1 VATATA
7 PPAEGSVTAVEPVRR
22 PPKPPWWRGK
32 ILPTYTALVILYLIT
47 PILVMVAYSFNQS
60 HARLPQ
66 VSFKWQGFTL
76 QWYKEW
82 NGIPGLLSAFTKT
95 LIIAFSASTIAAIV
109 GTLLALALVR
119 YRFRGKGAQEQIMFM
134 NIAAPE
140 IVMGASL
147 LGFFVTINLNRGF
160 TTLFLAHVTFCI
172 AYVTITVRAR
182 LAGFDR
188 SLEEAASDL
197 GAVPWVTFQKVTLPL
212 IWPGV
217 LAGFLMAFALSI
229 DDFVISN
236 FVYGNYET
244 FPLWVYGA
252 VRVGIP
258 PQVFVFGTVIFM
270 VGLTIA
276 LTSLVLQRKKD

>member
-7 PPAEGSVTAVEPVRR
+7 PAEDLTAALPVRR

-47 PILVMVAYSFNQS
+47 PILVMVAYSFNVS

-95 LIIAFSASTIAAIV
+95 LMIAFSAASVAAVV

-119 YRFRGKGAQEQIMFM
+119 YRFWGKGAQEQVMFM

-140 IVMGASL
+140 IVIGASL

-160 TTLFLAHVTFCI
+160 STLFLAHVTFCI

-270 VGLTIA
+270 AGLTIA
-276 LTSLVLQRKKD
+276 LTSLVLQRKKN

>member
-1 VATATA
+1 MATATA
-7 PPAEGSVTAVEPVRR
+7 PAEDLTATLPVRR

-32 ILPTYTALVILYLIT
+32 ILPTYSALVIAYLII
-47 PILVMVAYSFNQS
+47 PILVMVLYSFNQS

-66 VSFKWQGFTL
+66 VSFKWQGFTF
-76 QWYKEW
+76 QWYKQW
-82 NGIPGLLSAFTKT
+82 NGIPGLLSAFSKT
-95 LIIAFSASTIAAIV
+95 LTIAFTASTVAAIV

-119 YRFRGKGAQEQIMFM
+119 YRFWGKGATEQIMFM

-160 TTLFLAHVTFCI
+160 TTLSLAHVTFCI
-172 AYVTITVRAR
+172 AYVAITVRAR

-276 LTSLVLQRKKD
+276 LTSLVLQRKK

>member
-1 VATATA
+1 
-7 PPAEGSVTAVEPVRR
+7 
-22 PPKPPWWRGK
+22 
-32 ILPTYTALVILYLIT
+32 
-47 PILVMVAYSFNQS
+47 M
-60 HARLPQ
+60 
-66 VSFKWQGFTL
+66 
-76 QWYKEW
+76 
-82 NGIPGLLSAFTKT
+82 
-95 LIIAFSASTIAAIV
+95 

-119 YRFRGKGAQEQIMFM
+119 YRFWGKAAQEQVMFM

-140 IVMGASL
+140 IVIGASPC
-147 LGFFVTINLNRGF
+147 GFFVTINLNRGF
-160 TTLFLAHVTFCI
+160 STLFLAHVTFCI

-276 LTSLVLQRKKD
+276 LTSLVLQRKKN

>member
-7 PPAEGSVTAVEPVRR
+7 PAEDITAVEPVRR
-22 PPKPPWWRGK
+22 PPKVPWWRGK

-47 PILVMVAYSFNQS
+47 PILVMILYSFNES

-82 NGIPGLLSAFTKT
+82 NGIPGLLSAFSKT
-95 LIIAFSASTIAAIV
+95 LIIAFSAATVAAIV

-119 YRFRGKGAQEQIMFM
+119 YRFHGKGTQEQIMFM

-140 IVMGASL
+140 IVIGASL

-160 TTLFLAHVTFCI
+160 VTLFLAHVTFCI
-172 AYVTITVRAR
+172 AYVAITVRAR

-270 VGLTIA
+270 AGLAIA
-276 LTSLVLQRKKD
+276 LTSLVLQRKKH

>member
-7 PPAEGSVTAVEPVRR
+7 PAEDFTAALPVRR
-22 PPKPPWWRGK
+22 PPKRPWWRGK
-32 ILPTYTALVILYLIT
+32 IMPTYTGLVIAYLIT
-47 PILVMVAYSFNQS
+47 PILVMVLYSFNQS

-95 LIIAFSASTIAAIV
+95 LVIAFSAASVAAVV

-119 YRFRGKGAQEQIMFM
+119 YRFWGKGAQEQVMFM

-140 IVMGASL
+140 IVIGASL
-147 LGFFVTINLNRGF
+147 LGFFVTLNLNRGF
-160 TTLFLAHVTFCI
+160 ITLFLAHVTFCI

-197 GAVPWVTFQKVTLPL
+197 GAVPWVTFQKVTLPI

-270 VGLTIA
+270 VGLAIA

>member
-7 PPAEGSVTAVEPVRR
+7 PAEESLTAALPVRR

-47 PILVMVAYSFNQS
+47 PILVMMLYSFNQS

-95 LIIAFSASTIAAIV
+95 LIIASTAATVAAVV

-119 YRFRGKGAQEQIMFM
+119 YRFWGKAANEQIMFM

-140 IVMGASL
+140 IVIGASL

-160 TTLFLAHVTFCI
+160 STLFLAHVTFCI

-270 VGLTIA
+270 AGLTIA
-276 LTSLVLQRKKD
+276 LTSLVLQRKKN

>member
-1 VATATA
+1 MATATA
-7 PPAEGSVTAVEPVRR
+7 PAEESITSVEPVRR
-22 PPKPPWWRGK
+22 PPKAPWWRGK
-32 ILPTYTALVILYLIT
+32 ILPTYTALVIVYLIT
-47 PILVMVAYSFNQS
+47 PILVMIAYSFNES

-82 NGIPGLLSAFTKT
+82 NGIPGLLSAFSKT
-95 LIIAFSASTIAAIV
+95 LTVAFSASIVAAIV

-119 YRFRGKGAQEQIMFM
+119 YRFWGKAANEQIMFM

-160 TTLFLAHVTFCI
+160 TTLFLAHVTFMI

-188 SLEEAASDL
+188 SLEEAAADL

-258 PQVFVFGTVIFM
+258 PQVFVFGTVIFLA
-270 VGLTIA
+270 GLTIA
-276 LTSLVLQRKKD
+276 LSSLVLQRKKH